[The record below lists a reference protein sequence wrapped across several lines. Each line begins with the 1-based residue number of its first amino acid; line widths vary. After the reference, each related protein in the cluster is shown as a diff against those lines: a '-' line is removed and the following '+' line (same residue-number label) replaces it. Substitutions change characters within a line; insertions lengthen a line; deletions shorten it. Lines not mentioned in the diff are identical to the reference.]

1 MISSANGL
9 LRERIFL
16 KGHLDHPPD
25 NPNGARTGCGAV
37 AGHGASA
44 TELWSSPTL
53 GLFLNLGTPPLLI
66 HGDWQSIYL
75 DTL

>member
-1 MISSANGL
+1 MSRGRYGRAVHDPPVPGPSIISSANGL

-16 KGHLDHPPD
+16 KGHLEHPPD
-25 NPNGARTGCGAV
+25 NLNGDRTGCGAA

-53 GLFLNLGTPPLLI
+53 
-66 HGDWQSIYL
+66 DSSSM
-75 DTL
+75 